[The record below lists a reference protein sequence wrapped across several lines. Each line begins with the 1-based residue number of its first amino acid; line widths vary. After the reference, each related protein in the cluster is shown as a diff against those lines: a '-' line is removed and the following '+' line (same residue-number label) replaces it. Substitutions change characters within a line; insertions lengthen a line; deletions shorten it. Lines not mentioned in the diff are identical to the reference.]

1 LLYNKEKLLYNGDKW
16 ETELY
21 FNIKKETFYR

>member
-1 LLYNKEKLLYNGDKW
+1 MKLIDNGDKW

-21 FNIKKETFYR
+21 FNVKSESCYR